1 VWCGEAAVLPHMPFA
16 FACSSLPARQFLSF
30 ESLKAQLKKT
40 LAATVNVQGKGAYRG
55 TILPYGQ
62 FNCI

>member
-1 VWCGEAAVLPHMPFA
+1 MPFA

-40 LAATVNVQGKGAYRG
+40 LAATVNVQGKGACRG